1 MSEGGFM
8 TLADTPARP
17 AGLFRRVLVGFDGS
31 AEAHHALLVA
41 IALASELEGQVHV
54 LMVLG
59 PPAHAET
66 TDELRRATE
75 SERENLSRGLSDV
88 ESRSPHRAAVSTEVV
103 VADDPA
109 RAIAA
114 YAEEHG
120 FDLLVVGGHGREQT
134 THRGIGRSVEALLRH
149 HPCPVL
155 VV

>member
-1 MSEGGFM
+1 MRTETGR
-8 TLADTPARP
+8 DRP

-31 AEAHHALLVA
+31 TEAQRALLVA
-41 IALASELEGQVHV
+41 VTLASEVGGQVHV
-54 LMVLG
+54 LLVAR

-66 TDELRRATE
+66 EGEAMRAVE
-75 SERENLSRGLSDV
+75 SERESLSRGLSEV
-88 ESRSPHRAAVSTEVV
+88 ESRSPHRASVTTAVVL
-103 VADDPA
+103 ADDPA
-109 RAIAA
+109 PAIAA

-120 FDLLVVGGHGREQT
+120 YDLVVVGTHGREHS